1 MELVVKRPD
10 LAVLEAPGG
19 LEMALVRYFV
29 LAHLPMVVV
38 NPRKV
43 PNFAKTLEKL
53 VKTDILDARVLA
65 RFG

>member
-1 MELVVKRPD
+1 MELVVERPD
-10 LAVLEAPGG
+10 LAVLEATGD
-19 LEMALVRYFV
+19 LEIALIRYLV
-29 LAHLPMVVV
+29 LAHLLLVVV